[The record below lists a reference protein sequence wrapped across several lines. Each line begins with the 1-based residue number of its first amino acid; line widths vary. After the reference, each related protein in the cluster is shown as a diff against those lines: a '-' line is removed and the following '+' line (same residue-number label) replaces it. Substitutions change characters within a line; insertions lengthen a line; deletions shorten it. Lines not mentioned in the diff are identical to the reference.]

1 MLYMALQQVKK
12 TVPEKIQSNDK
23 KLVARNFVVNYFIKW
38 LAVWHGTIFGEK
50 PATSIADRE
59 N

>member
-1 MLYMALQQVKK
+1 MALQQVKK

-23 KLVARNFVVNYFIKW
+23 KLVARNFAVNYFIKW

-50 PATSIADRE
+50 PATSIAERE